1 MARGFLDD
9 DEIAAISGGAIG
21 RTEFFDPVEKAIEF
35 IKRAELVMG
44 EITLLQDDL
53 KDIWNECRDYELDP
67 AVLKDVIRRRKKAKH
82 ELEQH
87 DIAVGNLELRM
98 EGRNLDGEDYDEEEN
113 GERRRSRFDDFD
125 GEQDDEPDTPDPF
138 DIL

>member
-1 MARGFLDD
+1 MRGFLDD

-21 RTEFFDPVEKAIEF
+21 RAEFFDPVEKSIEL

-44 EITLLQDDL
+44 EISLLQDDL
-53 KDIWNECRDYELDP
+53 KDIWNEARDYEIDP
-67 AVLKDVIRRRKKAKH
+67 AVLKTVITRRKKAKH
-82 ELEQH
+82 EVEQL

-98 EGRNLDGEDYDEEEN
+98 DGRNLDGEDYDEEEN
-113 GERRRSRFDDFD
+113 GERRRSRFDDFEAEP
-125 GEQDDEPDTPDPF
+125 GDEPDPF